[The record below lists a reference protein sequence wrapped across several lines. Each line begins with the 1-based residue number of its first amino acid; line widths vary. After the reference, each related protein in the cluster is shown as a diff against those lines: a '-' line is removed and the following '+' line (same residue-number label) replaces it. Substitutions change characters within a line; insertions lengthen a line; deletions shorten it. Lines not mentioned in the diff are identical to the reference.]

1 MPRDLVI
8 FPAAMVSTPVG
19 QKSVDWLKSLKP
31 DILAQMP
38 APIAG

>member
-1 MPRDLVI
+1 MVI

-19 QKSVDWLKSLKP
+19 MKSVEWLKTLKP
-31 DILAQMP
+31 DILAQMA